1 MEYGSIF
8 RDLSVVFMAGTQ
20 VYFAVSFYRIFR
32 TVNDDAKGQRTEFFS
47 LLKHSIDTIKSGSLE
62 ERVAA
67 TAAEK
72 QHKVHLEMMRDAFAD
87 ETSQEDQRVPEPVL
101 ARTEDGT
108 QINMREYDIL

>member
-1 MEYGSIF
+1 MDYGQIF
-8 RDLSVVFMAGTQ
+8 RDLSVVFMAGAQ
-20 VYFAVSFYRIFR
+20 VYFVITFYRIVR
-32 TVNDDAKGQRTEFFS
+32 AVGADAQGQRTEFFS
-47 LLKHSIDTIKSGSLE
+47 LLKHSIDTIKSNSLE

-72 QHKVHLEMMRDAFAD
+72 QHKVHLEMMKDAFAD
-87 ETSQEDQRVPEPVL
+87 ETSQQDQRIPEPVL